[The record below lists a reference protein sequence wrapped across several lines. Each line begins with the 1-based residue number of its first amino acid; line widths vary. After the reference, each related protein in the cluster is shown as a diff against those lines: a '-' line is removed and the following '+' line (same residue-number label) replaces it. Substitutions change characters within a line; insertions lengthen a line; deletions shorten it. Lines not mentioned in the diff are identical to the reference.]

1 MAGEELQRAAQKAD
15 RGRALLVGEDLGVGQ
30 PAVVIDAD
38 VDALPAG
45 VADAAAVWGVGLR
58 GLAAPVAGDAWPG
71 RRIRPSFFMSTWT
84 SSPGQ
89 RRS

>member
-1 MAGEELQRAAQKAD
+1 VAGEELQRAAQKAD

-58 GLAAPVAGDAWPG
+58 GLAAPVAGDAVAGAQDP
-71 RRIRPSFFMSTWT
+71 PELFMSTWT